1 MTIKKIAFIFF
12 FLNSVFLYSTYSQK
26 YNAIDTIVLKY
37 PKHFSSTEDLAA
49 RIQKDFTSEYDKA
62 RAIYSWIALN
72 IKYDYKTYLNPQ
84 KPVQFSYRNEAEKQ
98 KQIELIKEKT
108 WQKAFDSQKAVCE
121 GFTLLYQR
129 LASLTGLKS
138 QVIRGDSKRLLTDIG
153 RKKLLSNH
161 AWNIVQVDGK
171 WILLDATWGQGYYDS
186 NKNRMVNYFNSV
198 YFDTDPKYFFAK
210 HFPDSGMYLGSKLN
224 QEEFLNGP
232 LIYDKSIEENLE
244 ILKPYSGIIKAND
257 GDKIAFKIKNIL
269 KSDTFYYLK
278 KGQPVKVE
286 NPKEVRGSLEFQ
298 LTYDKKMGSF
308 ITFFLYQNSIA
319 SFKIIS
325 K

>member
-186 NKNRMVNYFNSV
+186 NKNRMVNYYNSV
-198 YFDTDPKYFFAK
+198 YFDTDSKYFFAK

-298 LTYDKKMGSF
+298 ITYDKKMGSF

>member
-1 MTIKKIAFIFF
+1 MTIKKIAFIFL
-12 FLNSVFLYSTYSQK
+12 FLNYIFLYSAYSQK
-26 YNAIDTIVLKY
+26 YNAIDNIVRKY
-37 PKHFSSTEDLAA
+37 PKKISSTEDLAA
-49 RIQKDFTSEYDKA
+49 RIQKDFISEYDKA

-72 IKYDYKTYLNPQ
+72 IKYDYQAYLNPQ

-98 KQIELIKEKT
+98 KKIELIKEKT

-129 LASLTGLKS
+129 LASLVDLKS
-138 QVIRGDSKRLLTDIG
+138 QVIRGDSKQFLTDIG

-161 AWNIVQVDGK
+161 SWNTVRVDGK
-171 WILLDATWGQGYYDS
+171 WILVDVTWGQGYYDS
-186 NKNRMVNYFNSV
+186 NRKIMVNYFNSV

-210 HFPDSGMYLGSKLN
+210 HFPDSGMYLDRKLN
-224 QEEFLNGP
+224 QEDFLNGP
-232 LIYDKSIEENLE
+232 LISDKIIEEDLE
-244 ILKPYSGIIKAND
+244 ILEPDSGIIKAND
-257 GDKIAFKIKNIL
+257 GDKITFKIKNIS
-269 KSDTFYYLK
+269 KSDTFFYLK
-278 KGQPVKVE
+278 KGQPAKVE
-286 NPKEVRGSLEFQ
+286 NPREVKGALEFQ
-298 LTYDKKMGSF
+298 ITYDKKMGQF

>member
-12 FLNSVFLYSTYSQK
+12 FLNYIFLCSAYSQK
-26 YNAIDTIVLKY
+26 YNAIDNIVRKY
-37 PKHFSSTEDLAA
+37 PKHFSSTEELAA
-49 RIQKDFTSEYDKA
+49 KIQKDFTSEYDKA
-62 RAIYSWIALN
+62 RAIYSWIAIN
-72 IKYDYKTYLNPQ
+72 IKYDYKAYLIPQ

-129 LASLTGLKS
+129 LASLVGLKS
-138 QVIRGDSKRLLTDIG
+138 QVIRGDSKQLLTDIG
-153 RKKLLSNH
+153 REKLLSNH

-171 WILLDATWGQGYYDS
+171 WILVDVTWGQGYYDS
-186 NKNRMVNYFNSV
+186 NKKVMVNYFNSV
-198 YFDTDPKYFFAK
+198 HFDTDPKYFFAK
-210 HFPDSGMYLGSKLN
+210 HFPDSGMYLGRKLN
-224 QEEFLNGP
+224 QEDFLNGS
-232 LIYDKSIEENLE
+232 LIYDKTIEENLE
-244 ILKPYSGIIKAND
+244 ILKPDSGIIKAND
-257 GDKIAFKIKNIL
+257 GDKITFKIKNIS

-278 KGQPVKVE
+278 KGQPAKVE
-286 NPKEVRGSLEFQ
+286 NPKEVKGSLEFQ
-298 LTYDKKMGSF
+298 ITYDKKMGSF
-308 ITFFLYQNSIA
+308 ITFFLYQNSVA